1 MDNLERQNR
10 QKIYFCLTGETSS
23 FKGKFKL
30 FNPCYAWVKKFEFV
44 QVNHKFDQ
52 RGHNKNPSYL
62 A

>member
-1 MDNLERQNR
+1 MEKLERQNR
-10 QKIYFCLTGETSS
+10 RKIYFCLTGETSS

-52 RGHNKNPSYL
+52 RGHN
-62 A
+62 